1 MRERTN
7 GKRINQEQLHWTI
20 AQDVPLHRDDR
31 ELPGDQLDAKRRR
44 WLELH
49 DQQTSHVVSQVPLAV
64 GMPLRLTDTVDHQRQ
79 LFRGR
84 RCRIVG
90 WAPHPKEE
98 RFDVDGEWLQTKMP
112 QVVYLLLEDVP
123 WTVHPQ
129 LGKGVYPLTPVM
141 RSSRSN
147 SSSISSK

>member
-1 MRERTN
+1 M
-7 GKRINQEQLHWTI
+7 
-20 AQDVPLHRDDR
+20 DHR
-31 ELPGDQLDAKRRR
+31 
-44 WLELH
+44 
-49 DQQTSHVVSQVPLAV
+49 
-64 GMPLRLTDTVDHQRQ
+64 RQ

-98 RFDVDGEWLQTKMP
+98 RFDVDGEWLLTKMP

-123 WTVHPQ
+123 WTVPPQ
-129 LGKGVYPLTPVM
+129 LKGVYLLTPVM

-147 SSSISSK
+147 SSSISST